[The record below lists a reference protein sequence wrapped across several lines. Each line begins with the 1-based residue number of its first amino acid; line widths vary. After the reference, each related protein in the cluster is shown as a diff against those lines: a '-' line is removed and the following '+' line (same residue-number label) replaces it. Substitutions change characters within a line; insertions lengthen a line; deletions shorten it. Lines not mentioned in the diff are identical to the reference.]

1 MPDSHPS
8 EPTDTAATRSDAPI
22 SKPKADPI
30 AALVSLVVFILSAF
44 KIPTALHLSTA
55 ATTAI
60 GSAVVFTA
68 ASVRGYLKY
77 RKGEEVAL
85 QDLFATAVGAIFL
98 ALSLAGVPNAIAI
111 DADTAAMIGSAL
123 VTALSVRRTVKPAA

>member
-8 EPTDTAATRSDAPI
+8 DTSATRSDDPI
-22 SKPKADPI
+22 SKSKTDPI
-30 AALVSLVVFILSAF
+30 AAMVSLVVFVLSAF
-44 KIPTALHLSTA
+44 KIPTALHLTTA
-55 ATTAI
+55 QTTAI

-68 ASVRGYLKY
+68 AAVRGYLKY

-85 QDLFATAVGAIFL
+85 QDLFAVAVGAIL
-98 ALSLAGVPNAIAI
+98 GLVSLTGAPNAMPL

-123 VTALSVRRTVKPAA
+123 VTALTVRRTVKPAD